1 MKHNENVD
9 TLSFLLLF
17 TMSQH
22 EKNNVKTFVSAG
34 TQKSGRTAGS
44 GNTLPQYLRN
54 PKNKFPVTCIFT

>member
-17 TMSQH
+17 TKSQH

-44 GNTLPQYLRN
+44 GNT
-54 PKNKFPVTCIFT
+54 